1 MKANNQTKS
10 HPVYFVISKAILYG
24 VFVVISAFI
33 IKKDAGSIINGSK
46 FGETSMT
53 ELLQELYLFLTALI
67 FFISGYR
74 NQNYKA
80 IAYLMC
86 GGAMVALI
94 REFDFYFD
102 KIYHGAWF
110 PFAIVFLLLTLFL
123 VYHYKHQFLKN
134 LKEFRT
140 IPAYGIFI
148 SGILSVLI
156 FSRLFGTKKVWRA
169 LFNVDSLDVMQRW
182 VKNAV
187 EEGSELFGYTLLFIA
202 AIEFFIYTSKK
213 KKQIS

>member
-1 MKANNQTKS
+1 MKINNSSKL
-10 HPVYFVISKAILYG
+10 HPAYAMFFKVIVYAIFVT
-24 VFVVISAFI
+24 ISAFI
-33 IKKDAGSIINGSK
+33 IKKDAGLIIDGSK

-74 NQNYKA
+74 NQNYRS

-86 GGAMVALI
+86 GGAMLALI

-102 KIYHGAWF
+102 KIYHGVWF
-110 PFAIVFLLLTLFL
+110 PFAIIFLLLTLFI
-123 VYHYKHQFLKN
+123 VYRYRHQLSDNF
-134 LKEFRT
+134 KEFCST
-140 IPAYGIFI
+140 PACGIFI
-148 SGILSVLI
+148 SGLLSVLI

-187 EEGSELFGYTLLFIA
+187 EEGSELFGYTLLFIS
-202 AIEFFIYTSKK
+202 AIEFFIYLSQK